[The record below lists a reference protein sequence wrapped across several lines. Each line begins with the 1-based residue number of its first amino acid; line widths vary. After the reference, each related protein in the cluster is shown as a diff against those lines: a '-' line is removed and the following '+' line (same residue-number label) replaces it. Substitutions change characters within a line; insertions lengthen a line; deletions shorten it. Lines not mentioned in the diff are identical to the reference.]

1 MPRFFV
7 VVKELREVETEFEAI
22 APDES
27 TAKQMCEHYE
37 TYYNNLFKLDE
48 DTVTN
53 HSREVTSVS
62 LDCNVS

>member
-7 VVKELREVETEFEAI
+7 VVKELREVETEFEVI
-22 APDES
+22 SPDES

-37 TYYNNLFKLDE
+37 TYYNKLLKLGE